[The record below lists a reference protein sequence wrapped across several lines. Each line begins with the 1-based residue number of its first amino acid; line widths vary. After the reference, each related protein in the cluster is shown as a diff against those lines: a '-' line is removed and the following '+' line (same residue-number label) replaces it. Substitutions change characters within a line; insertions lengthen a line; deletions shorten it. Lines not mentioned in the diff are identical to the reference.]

1 MHNQVTRLV
10 IDELREQGSAREL
23 PAESVFF
30 KIVPEPH
37 LSLSLTLWTQ
47 HMKVDWQIK
56 QEQE

>member
-10 IDELREQGSAREL
+10 IDELRDPGSATD
-23 PAESVFF
+23 
-30 KIVPEPH
+30 
-37 LSLSLTLWTQ
+37 LTLWTQ